1 MTLLQF
7 LRNARQVHL
16 EFLAGTL
23 AESPIYVLGNPS
35 ADLDSIISSIVYS
48 YYANNRRPNTTPRP
62 HIPLINLPNVPSD
75 SELYRL
81 RPEFVTAFWLSTNF
95 PALSPEDRFENASES
110 AGKVL
115 RKHLMT
121 VADFAA
127 DLKERSKSGK
137 IVANAMLVDWN
148 AMPIRDEQKGTGSVS
163 GLENVS
169 FRAVGCIDHHVNED
183 FMPPCEELPQG
194 QPLIIQPGPGS
205 CASLITDELN
215 SGGFWDVSSAPEK
228 SQIAKLAL
236 AAILID
242 TSNLTAKGKVTDVD
256 VQSVGFLQRCISSL
270 DHTWSMVGFYE
281 QILTAKQNSLDLL
294 TFEEVLDRDYKDWT
308 ESTDSSKTSL
318 KLGFCS
324 SVKPMRWL
332 IQKAGGCQRF
342 LEGIRSFA
350 TSDDKQLD
358 IVVVMTSFTS
368 ADEQFAR
375 ELFVGATGNGDV
387 SVDALNAFI
396 EQSSTQLGLEDWSYV
411 DSEKIELDEGEIR
424 SSMDGKFG
432 IWTRLWIQTNST
444 ASRKQVAPMLRS
456 AVAKL

>member
-16 EFLAGTL
+16 DFLAGTL

-48 YYANNRRPNTTPRP
+48 YYANNRRPNITPRP

-95 PALSPEDRFENASES
+95 PALNPEERFEIASES

-115 RKHLMT
+115 RKHLVT
-121 VADFAA
+121 VADFAT

-137 IVANAMLVDWN
+137 SVADAMLVDWN
-148 AMPIRDEQKGTGSVS
+148 AMSIRDEQKGTGSVS

-169 FRAVGCIDHHVNED
+169 FQAIGCIDHHVNED
-183 FMPPCEELPQG
+183 FMSPLEELPQG
-194 QPLIIQPGPGS
+194 QPLIIQSGPGS
-205 CASLITDELN
+205 CTSLITDELN
-215 SGGFWDVSSAPEK
+215 SAGIWNASSAPEM

-236 AAILID
+236 AAILVD

-256 VQSVGFLQRCISSL
+256 LQSVEFLKRCVSSV
-270 DHTWSMVGFYE
+270 DSTWNMVDFYE
-281 QILTAKQNSLDLL
+281 QILAAKQNSLDLL
-294 TFEEVLDRDYKDWT
+294 TFEEVLDRDYKEWT
-308 ESTDSSKTSL
+308 ESTETSKTSV

-332 IQKAGGCQRF
+332 IQKAGGCQQF
-342 LEGIRSFA
+342 LDGIRSFA
-350 TSDDKQLD
+350 TVDDKQLD
-358 IVVVMTSFTS
+358 VVVVMTSFTS
-368 ADEQFAR
+368 ADGKFSR
-375 ELFVGATGNGDV
+375 ELFVGATGSGNV
-387 SVDALNAFI
+387 SVDAITAFS
-396 EQSSTQLGLEDWSYV
+396 EQFSSQLGLENWKYV
-411 DSEKIELDEGEIR
+411 DSEMIELDDSEVM
-424 SSMDGKFG
+424 STLDGKSSPYS
-432 IWTRLWIQTNST
+432 RLWMQTNST
-444 ASRKQVAPMLRS
+444 ASRKQVAPMFRS
-456 AVAKL
+456 AAAKL